1 MKQNELTEKNLLEN
15 EFTKPTVLVT
25 YDGNVVITE
34 KVKVRTYDILVD
46 GKQVVK
52 LQVLFAFPLEQFEGI
67 KEGIL
72 LKENIAKQKLKSI
85 QKPKDRPHVATN
97 KEYKSGTGKHV
108 KLTMRTGHV
117 LSGIQLAAT
126 KYEIILNIKDQ
137 AVLIYKH
144 GILEYQGQQEG
155 ETDGSRTEA

>member
-1 MKQNELTEKNLLEN
+1 MNQNKLNEKDLLEN

-25 YDGNVVITE
+25 YDGNVLITE
-34 KVKVRTYDILVD
+34 KVKVRTYDLLAD

-52 LQVLFAFPLEQFEGI
+52 LEVLFAFPLEQFEGI
-67 KEGIL
+67 KDGIL

-97 KEYKSGTGKHV
+97 KEYKAGTGKHV

-117 LSGIQLAAT
+117 LSGMQLAAT

-137 AVLIYKH
+137 PVLVYKH
-144 GILEYQGQQEG
+144 GILKYEM
-155 ETDGSRTEA
+155 

>member
-1 MKQNELTEKNLLEN
+1 MKQNELNEKNLLQTA
-15 EFTKPTVLVT
+15 FTKPTVLVT
-25 YDGNVVITE
+25 YDGNVVIDE
-34 KVKVRTYDILVD
+34 KVKVRTYDMMVD
-46 GKQVVK
+46 GKQVLK

-67 KEGIL
+67 KDGIL
-72 LKENIAKQKLKSI
+72 LKENVAKQHLKSI

-97 KEYKSGTGKHV
+97 KEYEAGVGKHV

-126 KYEIILNIKDQ
+126 KYQIILNIKEQ

-144 GILEYQGQQEG
+144 GILKYEVQQEG